1 MLKNILSKADK
12 LICSYLG
19 INGNETERAQSVD
32 IKKNIILIHE
42 NSPYHRY
49 RVIKKSNKLNDV
61 DTDKY
66 DLQTKHKIGI
76 ALGKSIATNLVISFD
91 EVKLKGH

>member
-1 MLKNILSKADK
+1 MLKNILFRADK

-19 INGNETERAQSVD
+19 INGNETERPQSVD
-32 IKKNIILIHE
+32 IKNNTILIHE

-49 RVIKKSNKLNDV
+49 RVIKKSNEISAV
-61 DTDKY
+61 DTNNY

-76 ALGKSIATNLVISFD
+76 ALGRSIATNLVISFD